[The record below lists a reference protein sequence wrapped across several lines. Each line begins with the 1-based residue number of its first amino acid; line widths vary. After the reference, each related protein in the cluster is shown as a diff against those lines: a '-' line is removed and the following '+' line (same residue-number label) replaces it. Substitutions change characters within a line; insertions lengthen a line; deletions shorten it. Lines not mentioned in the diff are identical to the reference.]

1 VLTASFLGPTS
12 RVTVSIGDGLV
23 VAQVA
28 SGRLA
33 ELPAGARVRIELRPV
48 PVVLDAST

>member
-12 RVTVSIGDGLV
+12 RVTVEVGDALV

-28 SGRLA
+28 SGRLR
-33 ELPAGARVRIELRPV
+33 ELHPGSAVRLELRPV
-48 PVVLDAST
+48 AVALED